1 MKASE
6 LIYEK
11 VNFVPVVCMLK
22 GFKKSNLKKG
32 QFSKPAS
39 KMEKQTK
46 ATNIVGKKKCLRM
59 TKYLKKKIIYMF
71 LEKYKYI
78 LVY

>member
-1 MKASE
+1 
-6 LIYEK
+6 
-11 VNFVPVVCMLK
+11 MLK

-46 ATNIVGKKKCLRM
+46 ATNLVGKKMSKND
-59 TKYLKKKIIYMF
+59 KV
-71 LEKYKYI
+71 LEKEDHIYVSGKI
-78 LVY
+78 

>member
-32 QFSKPAS
+32 QFSKPGS

-46 ATNIVGKKKCLRM
+46 ATNLVGKKN
-59 TKYLKKKIIYMF
+59 
-71 LEKYKYI
+71 
-78 LVY
+78 V